1 MRIEKIIS
9 NSKEILKW
17 LIQRAKFILHD
28 KSGLAPYP
36 PVVYEIIADNLLPHI
51 QEFFKKAENMAEYEQ
66 WLANKKAK
74 KES

>member
-9 NSKEILKW
+9 NLKEAVKW
-17 LIQRAKFILHD
+17 LIEGAIFIWHD
-28 KSGLAPYP
+28 KSGLATYP